1 MPYIY
6 FVFINDN
13 MALHKLL
20 VDDFYDDTYVLIAV
34 HCRLEDYR
42 LAYVINKHFGIN
54 LERKEKDLDL
64 NYTSSSYAVY
74 EWYNEANDTIWNLIA
89 NICKKEEESITSSG
103 VLFIDDKKV
112 TKTYNLLPELKQV
125 DYFIK
130 ITNDT
135 HQVNE
140 KLMISKLQSIP
151 QIITS
156 YTVDWTKIKS
166 KEHLIF

>member
-1 MPYIY
+1 
-6 FVFINDN
+6 

-20 VDDFYDDTYVLIAV
+20 VDDFYDETYTLIAI

-42 LAYVINKHFGIN
+42 LAYMINKFLSIN

-64 NYTSSSYAVY
+64 NYTASSYAIY
-74 EWYNEANDTIWNLIA
+74 HWYNKANDVTWNLIT
-89 NICKKEEESITSSG
+89 NICKKEEEGLSSSG
-103 VLFIDDKKV
+103 VLFSEDRKV
-112 TKTYNLLPELKQV
+112 TKTYNLIPELKQV

-130 ITNDT
+130 ITSDT
-135 HQVNE
+135 YVVNE
-140 KLMISKLQSIP
+140 KMIMDTLQSIP

-156 YTVDWTKIKS
+156 YTVDLSKIKS